1 MGGISDLPLRERLL
15 LALQL
20 RLGQGDPIDIV
31 AIAMA
36 TSGANM
42 VRTRHGIGNANAN
55 ANAKENPHIACGPR
69 LSSVPPAGTSHQ
81 AIFDSMIFLRK
92 RTDRRPHGT
101 RAA

>member
-1 MGGISDLPLRERLL
+1 MSDLPLRERLL

-42 VRTRHGIGNANAN
+42 VRTRHGIGNAN